1 MKALHKKVRFSH
13 SRFFAPEEQDGHS
26 EFFAPEEQDG
36 HFEFFAPEEQDV
48 YSSAL
53 ISNSRSVRSG
63 M

>member
-36 HFEFFAPEEQDV
+36 HSEV
-48 YSSAL
+48 L
-53 ISNSRSVRSG
+53 CSG
-63 M
+63 GARCL